1 MKNRRSARYGLLA
14 AVATL
19 SVAAAACGDDEETT
33 DTTARGNTG
42 TTTMNTEMS
51 GTTTMGTEMSG
62 TTTMG
67 TDMSGTTGM
76 EGAGPTGPACA
87 SVPADGEGSFEGMAY
102 DPAATA
108 ASNN

>member
-19 SVAAAACGDDEETT
+19 SFAAAACGDDEETT
-33 DTTARGNTG
+33 DTTAGGG
-42 TTTMNTEMS
+42 TDTTEM
-51 GTTTMGTEMSG
+51 TG

-67 TDMSGTTGM
+67 TDMTGTTGT
-76 EGAGPTGPACA
+76 EGAGPTGPACE
-87 SVPADGEGSFEGMAY
+87 SVPAEGEGSFEGMAD

-108 ASNN
+108 ASNNKELSTL